1 MSRAD
6 YTAFSQINP
15 KIAIIPTIF
24 TGKDVKFLEI
34 SVETMI

>member
-6 YTAFSQINP
+6 FTAFLQINP
-15 KIAIIPTIF
+15 KIAIIPTMF
-24 TGKDVKFLEI
+24 TGKDVKFIEI